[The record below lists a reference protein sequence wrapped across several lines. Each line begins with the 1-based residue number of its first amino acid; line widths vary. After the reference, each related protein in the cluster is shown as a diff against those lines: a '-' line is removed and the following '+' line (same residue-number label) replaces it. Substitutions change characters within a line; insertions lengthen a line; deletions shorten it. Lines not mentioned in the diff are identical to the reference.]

1 MSCGDGSV
9 TTRRDGTSSAP
20 ATGASSKPTPARE
33 PSSSPTSSITPRPD
47 ASPWCTAHATH
58 NTTGP
63 TEWDHGS
70 WVAAFLVLVTGVA
83 QVGLG
88 AAQAQ
93 LAPLT
98 PSIPFAA
105 VECALWN
112 AGCLAV
118 IVGTLLSNS
127 LTVSIGGGL
136 LVAALGMSTFA
147 VRGTGGQ
154 RSLLL
159 LYRALLIVLLVSI
172 PIGTTLAWTR
182 H

>member
-1 MSCGDGSV
+1 M
-9 TTRRDGTSSAP
+9 TTTQRSPRVR
-20 ATGASSKPTPARE
+20 ATGRPTASQRWR
-33 PSSSPTSSITPRPD
+33 PSVPFLAAGSLAII
-47 ASPWCTAHATH
+47 AGGFAAAV
-58 NTTGP
+58 TGP
-63 TEWDHGS
+63 TEWEHGS
-70 WVAAFLVLVTGVA
+70 WVAAFLVLVAGVA

-93 LAPLT
+93 LAPIT
-98 PSIPFAA
+98 PSIGFAA

-118 IVGTLLSNS
+118 IVGTLLSNP

-136 LVAALGMSTFA
+136 VVAALGMSTFA

-154 RSLLL
+154 RLLLL

>member
-1 MSCGDGSV
+1 MTPSQQSRHVPTTNDRNASQPWRPSIPLLAAGSV
-9 TTRRDGTSSAP
+9 AIIAGGLA
-20 ATGASSKPTPARE
+20 AAV
-33 PSSSPTSSITPRPD
+33 
-47 ASPWCTAHATH
+47 
-58 NTTGP
+58 TGP

-83 QVGLG
+83 QIGLG
-88 AAQAQ
+88 TGQAQ
-93 LAPLT
+93 LAPVT
-98 PSIPFAA
+98 PGIGFAA

-118 IVGTLLSNS
+118 IVGTLLSAPIA
-127 LTVSIGGGL
+127 VSIGSAL

-147 VRGTGGQ
+147 VRGTGG
-154 RSLLL
+154 RRLLL
-159 LYRALLIVLLVSI
+159 VLYRALLIVLLVSI

>member
-1 MSCGDGSV
+1 MNTTQQSPRVPAIGHPTASQRWRPSMPFLAGGSLAIIAGGLAAAV
-9 TTRRDGTSSAP
+9 
-20 ATGASSKPTPARE
+20 
-33 PSSSPTSSITPRPD
+33 
-47 ASPWCTAHATH
+47 
-58 NTTGP
+58 TGP
-63 TEWDHGS
+63 TEWDDGS

-93 LAPLT
+93 LVPIT
-98 PSIPFAA
+98 PSIGFAA

-118 IVGTLLSNS
+118 IVGTLLSNP

-154 RSLLL
+154 RLLL
-159 LYRALLIVLLVSI
+159 VLYRALLIALLVSI